1 MKNIIF
7 SILFIPLIG
16 LSQNTTHYK
25 EFNCGIYSGENIY
38 VFPGASFLWGRT
50 KYDTNN
56 LVIDYQFGLALPTL
70 VTGKV
75 GVGIGNKNNAGVIGL
90 RPWPPAGYLQYMK
103 NERFVLSIE
112 ATPIENSGFLLPFP
126 LIFNIGFRW

>member
-16 LSQNTTHYK
+16 LSQNTTNYK

-50 KYDTNN
+50 TYDTNN
-56 LVIDYQFGLALPTL
+56 LVIDYQFGLALNL
-70 VTGKV
+70 YGEKV
-75 GVGIGNKNNAGVIGL
+75 ERSILNGA
-90 RPWPPAGYLQYMK
+90 YL
-103 NERFVLSIE
+103 
-112 ATPIENSGFLLPFP
+112 
-126 LIFNIGFRW
+126 